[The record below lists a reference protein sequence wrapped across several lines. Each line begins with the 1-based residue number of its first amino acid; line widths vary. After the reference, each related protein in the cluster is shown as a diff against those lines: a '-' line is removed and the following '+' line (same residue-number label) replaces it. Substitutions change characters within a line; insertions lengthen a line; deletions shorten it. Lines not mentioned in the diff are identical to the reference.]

1 MIILDADYVCS
12 SKKHVETWRSLESS
26 EMSTQLSLTYQGKK
40 ARKMGL

>member
-1 MIILDADYVCS
+1 MIILDADYVC